1 MNIDNLET
9 GDILLFNGNYFLSHL
24 IEYLTDSIYSHIGI
38 IIINPNFEN
47 KILEG
52 IYVLESGYESKPDI
66 ENNRIKYGVQ
76 LTKLDDII
84 KNYDGKLFVRKLIC
98 KRNREFYNKIIQI
111 HSDVHNLPYDLN
123 ALDWIKAYFNVE
135 IGDVKRKNEFWC
147 SALVCYVYIKLGFLD
162 ENIPWTIIRPQD
174 FSSKSRRFIFRKC
187 KLEEDR
193 LLIYSEN

>member
-24 IEYLTDSIYSHIGI
+24 IEYLTGSIYSHIGI

-66 ENNRIKYGVQ
+66 EDNRVKYGVQ

-111 HSDVHNLPYDLN
+111 HLDVHNLHADLTTPLHL
-123 ALDWIKAYFNVE
+123 ANVE

-147 SALVCYVYIKLGFLD
+147 SALVCYAYIKLGFLD

-187 KLEEDR
+187 KLEEDK
-193 LLIYSEN
+193 LLIYSKN